1 MCVKKRKAKPGPEAE
16 RLVIEG
22 NWKDAIKKA
31 FKKEKP
37 ASGWPKPEPKK
48 KSEK

>member
-1 MCVKKRKAKPGPEAE
+1 MKEKKKRKATPEPRGE
-16 RLVIEG
+16 RLMIAG

-37 ASGWPKPEPKK
+37 ASGWPKPDPRRKPR
-48 KSEK
+48 